1 MPRIPTITAP
11 LPWLTAVASKAFTK
25 TPNSRQR
32 GVRHKLRKLKFTKEG
47 TLYTVAIFILGI
59 AAINTGNNMLYL
71 ILATLLS
78 LIVISGIMSEPILRK
93 ITIKRQFPQRVYRA
107 TPTRAR
113 LVIKN
118 NKRLVPSYSINI
130 DELPISDLDSE
141 PTYIV
146 KLAPNAE
153 ATHITKYNFEK
164 RGLTT
169 LDGFSLKTRFPF
181 GLFMKFK
188 TSMSKEQVLV
198 YPAVRDLTPG
208 EVLKCLSSS
217 GVSHHTMRGSG
228 TDIYGLRDYTE
239 RDDARHIHWK
249 ASARTKKLLTKEY
262 EKENDNKIVIIFDNF
277 PPSGEDDNDQDNDSE
292 LRFEAIVDQTASLAN
307 HFIEKDYHVSLKTR
321 SQEIPFSSGGDQLER
336 ILRHLAMIEPVSGKG
351 VLSLKVISS

>member
-25 TPNSRQR
+25 TPNSKRR
-32 GVRHKLRKLKFTKEG
+32 GVRHKLRKLQFTKEG
-47 TLYTVAIFILGI
+47 TLYIVAIFILGI

-78 LIVISGIMSEPILRK
+78 LIVISGMMSEPILRK
-93 ITIKRQFPQRVYRA
+93 IMIKRQFPQRVYRG

-130 DELPISDLDSE
+130 DELPIDNVDSE

-146 KLAPNAE
+146 KLDPNAA
-153 ATHITKYNFEK
+153 ATHITKYNFKK

-169 LDGFSLKTRFPF
+169 LDGFRLKTRFPF

-188 TSMSKEQVLV
+188 TTLSKEQILV
-198 YPAVRDLTPG
+198 YPAVRSLTPG
-208 EVLKCLSSS
+208 EVLKTLNSS
-217 GVSHHTMRGSG
+217 GVNHHTVRGDG
-228 TDIYGLRDYTE
+228 TDIYGLRNYTKN
-239 RDDARHIHWK
+239 DDARHIHWK
-249 ASARTKKLLTKEY
+249 ASARTKRLLTKEY
-262 EKENDNKIVIIFDNF
+262 EKENDNKIVIVFDNF
-277 PPSGEDDNDQDNDSE
+277 PPSGEDDNDLDNE
-292 LRFEAIVDQTASLAN
+292 RRFEAIVDRTASLAN

-321 SQEIPFSSGGDQLER
+321 SNEIPFSSGGDQLER
-336 ILRHLAMIEPVSGKG
+336 ILHHLAIIEPVNGKG

>member
-11 LPWLTAVASKAFTK
+11 LPWLTAVAAKAFTK
-25 TPNSRQR
+25 TPNSKRR
-32 GVRHKLRKLKFTKEG
+32 GVRHKLRKLQFTKEG
-47 TLYTVAIFILGI
+47 TLYIVAIFILGI

-78 LIVISGIMSEPILRK
+78 LIIISGVMSEPILRK

-107 TPTRAR
+107 TPSRAR

-118 NKRLVPSYSINI
+118 NKRLVPSYSVNLE
-130 DELPISDLDSE
+130 ELPINGVDSE

-146 KLAPNAE
+146 KLNPNAT

-164 RGLTT
+164 RGLAT

-181 GLFMKFK
+181 GLFIKFK
-188 TSMSKEQVLV
+188 TTLSKEQVLV
-198 YPAVRDLTPG
+198 YPAVRSLTPG
-208 EVLKCLSSS
+208 EVLKCLNSS
-217 GVSHHTMRGSG
+217 GVSHHTVRGGG

-239 RDDARHIHWK
+239 QDDARHIHWK
-249 ASARTKKLLTKEY
+249 ASARTRRLLTKEY
-262 EKENDNKIVIIFDNF
+262 EKESDNKIVIIFDNF
-277 PPSGEDDNDQDNDSE
+277 TPSGQDDNDQDNES
-292 LRFEAIVDQTASLAN
+292 RFEAIVERTASLAN

-321 SQEIPFSSGGDQLER
+321 SSEIPFSSGGDQLER
-336 ILRHLAMIEPVSGKG
+336 ILYHLAIIEPVSGKG